1 MEAHECICQFVIIF
15 SFDIFVIDIFRN
27 RVVDIKQ
34 SNSIVGNAKSDVLAE
49 CAVDI
54 NLPEYLWKQGGCL
67 HSKAQIRTVT
77 GMPASIYQQMQHI
90 FLHLYELLPSQEE

>member
-49 CAVDI
+49 CSVDI
-54 NLPEYLWKQGGCL
+54 NLTGYRNSSGNQTAIYIASMK
-67 HSKAQIRTVT
+67 SKLSR
-77 GMPASIYQQMQHI
+77 
-90 FLHLYELLPSQEE
+90 E

>member
-34 SNSIVGNAKSDVLAE
+34 SNSIVGNAKSDVLTE

-54 NLPEYLWKQGGCL
+54 NFTGYRNTSG
-67 HSKAQIRTVT
+67 SKAAVYIARFK
-77 GMPASIYQQMQHI
+77 S
-90 FLHLYELLPSQEE
+90 EL

>member
-15 SFDIFVIDIFRN
+15 SYDIFIIDIFRN

-49 CAVDI
+49 CSVDI
-54 NLPEYLWKQGGCL
+54 NFTGFRNTSG
-67 HSKAQIRTVT
+67 SKTAVYISRLK
-77 GMPASIYQQMQHI
+77 S
-90 FLHLYELLPSQEE
+90 EL